1 MVMEKLWNMKNW
13 PKVIEF
19 CDSVMEFYQFCPP
32 FVLHLYFFTST
43 KLGRDR
49 VGPHFHANSKAGRE
63 MENLEM
69 VMEKS
74 WKNILSS
81 LWEP

>member
-1 MVMEKLWNMKNW
+1 
-13 PKVIEF
+13 
-19 CDSVMEFYQFCPP
+19 
-32 FVLHLYFFTST
+32 
-43 KLGRDR
+43 
-49 VGPHFHANSKAGRE
+49 

-81 LWEP
+81 LWEPWCMYLVPMQDLLSDIGPILCRRDSPFNDFSGKSRLLGSPNITYLYPVDADHITFYNFI